1 MFSYLRKIINASQ
14 DDEWIQKQTALD
26 EKIRNHIGRCDDT
39 LIHYLLYTRAHGREQ
54 RTRLQN
60 LDSLTDYI
68 PTMQGIK
75 KDNNLILEELSSAFD
90 GTMDPCLRMREITK
104 K

>member
-1 MFSYLRKIINASQ
+1 MFSYLRKLISASH

-26 EKIRNHIGRCDDT
+26 EKIRNHIGRCDDA
-39 LIHYLLYTRAHGREQ
+39 LIHYLLYIRAHGREQ
-54 RTRLQN
+54 RMRLQQI
-60 LDSLTDYI
+60 DSLTDYI

-75 KDNNLILEELSSAFD
+75 TENNAILDELSNAFD
-90 GTMDPCLRMREITK
+90 GTIDPCVRMREITK